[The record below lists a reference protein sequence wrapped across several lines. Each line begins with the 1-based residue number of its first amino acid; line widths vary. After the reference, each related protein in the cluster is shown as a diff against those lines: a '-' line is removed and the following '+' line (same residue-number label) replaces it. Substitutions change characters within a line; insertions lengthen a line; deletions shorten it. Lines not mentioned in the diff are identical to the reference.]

1 MQKTTLI
8 LVAIAVI
15 LIVVIWGIYFII
27 ANSNGGLNIGKSNN
41 TFDVQGVKV
50 EILSQGSG
58 EGAKPGDKVATHY
71 TGTLQDGA
79 KFDSSRDRNAPFIF
93 ELGKGKVIK
102 GWDIGVE
109 GMKVGE
115 KRKLTIPP
123 ELAYRSIELPK
134 IPANSTLI
142 FEIELL
148 KIN

>member
-58 EGAKPGDKVATHY
+58 EGAKEGDKITAHY
-71 TGTLQDGA
+71 TGTLVDGT
-79 KFDSSRDRNAPFIF
+79 KFDSSRDRNAPFTF

-102 GWDIGVE
+102 GWDIGVM

-123 ELAYRSIELPK
+123 DLAYRSIQLPK

>member
-8 LVAIAVI
+8 LVLIAVA

-27 ANSNGGLNIGKSNN
+27 ANSNGELGGGSPKEI
-41 TFDVQGVKV
+41 DVQGVKV
-50 EILSQGSG
+50 EILTQGSG
-58 EGAKPGDKVATHY
+58 EGAKEGDKVTTHY
-71 TGTLQDGA
+71 TGTLQNGT
-79 KFDSSRDRNAPFIF
+79 KFDSSRDRNAPFTF

-102 GWDIGVE
+102 GWDIGVM

-123 ELAYRSIELPK
+123 ELAYKSIELPK